1 MAEPFISEMRMF
13 GFNFAPRKWALC
25 DGQELPINQNQTLF
39 ALIGTTFGGDGRSNF
54 ALPDMRGRVPVHRGD
69 YQAMGAQGGSEQVAL
84 SEAQLPPHSHS
95 LEATSD
101 NGETRVF
108 AGSSLAAGYD
118 SRNNRLYPV
127 DMYKAPVTS
136 ELTTLNSASITD
148 AGGGLPHE
156 NMQPSLVVNFCIALE
171 GVFPSRN

>member
-1 MAEPFISEMRMF
+1 MAEPFISEIRMF

-39 ALIGTTFGGDGRSNF
+39 ALIGTTFGGNGVSNF
-54 ALPDMRGRVPVHRGD
+54 ALPDMRGRVPVHRGN
-69 YQAMGAQGGSEQVAL
+69 YQTLGAKGGSEQVTL
-84 SEAQLPPHSHS
+84 SEAQLPAHSHT

-101 NGETRVF
+101 YGETKTF
-108 AGSSLAAGYD
+108 AGTNLAAAYD
-118 SRNNRLYPV
+118 QRTGQPL
-127 DMYKAPVTS
+127 DMYKAPVSS

-156 NMQPSLVVNFCIALE
+156 NMQPSLVMNFCMALE